1 MWPKALRCP
10 LINGGFNKYDI
21 EVQICMYSDMLLT
34 LRYSCLEE
42 IHMFKSTCSRQL
54 TKKRQPMLK
63 CYRPSL
69 VMLALI
75 LCGYVG
81 CASLEQDS
89 AGAENS
95 ILIAPDGKYDTG
107 YYSNLAMELE
117 GDFVS
122 TLTINVTGLNEDELA
137 NFMDRAVLRVI
148 AEQQVKMAKGQLNE
162 KSLHL
167 NLTAGEVTFLEKNV
181 VERDNALFLVV
192 KFSVLAET
200 LVTHKELKEEGIS
213 PENLENTTHSVLVP
227 EDPRNLFER
236 AGKSCA
242 EGFDYNSL
250 NAENYFYYFA
260 PTKPE
265 CTIPM
270 STDSSFNVRT
280 LLPQVETF
288 PEYDRLAEDGKIEIA
303 IIFGAYT
310 NQEPPGSDWG
320 VMMWRSYAANLRT
333 SGWAKVEGSSV
344 GQRYQRSIK
353 GLVEEIDLLSP
364 MDLYTHQNTNAIFTD
379 LLQSKEIIVYN
390 GHSFYGSLEALNRAS
405 SYPTE
410 RYQILFMN
418 SCWSYE
424 YYTKQ
429 VFTHKATTLDPTGW
443 RDVDVVNNTTYAYFP
458 QMSTSTHKIMSNL
471 LAGVESLGVDD
482 EGRRFSW
489 QNIIGIMNDEAMGVC
504 PEDADPRDCRHYQ
517 PKKAHEVYGVSG
529 VRGNLFQPA
538 R

>member
-1 MWPKALRCP
+1 MFSTIYLPRVSNKKSLGDKRQSLR
-10 LINGGFNKYDI
+10 LL
-21 EVQICMYSDMLLT
+21 LLT
-34 LRYSCLEE
+34 
-42 IHMFKSTCSRQL
+42 
-54 TKKRQPMLK
+54 
-63 CYRPSL
+63 
-69 VMLALI
+69 LI

-81 CASLEQDS
+81 CASLEGDPVDS
-89 AGAENS
+89 SDS
-95 ILIAPDGKYDTG
+95 ILILPDGKFDTG

-122 TLTINVTGLNEDELA
+122 TLSINVTGLNEEELES
-137 NFMDRAVLRVI
+137 FMDRSILRVI

-162 KSLHL
+162 KRLHL
-167 NLTAGEVTFLEKNV
+167 NLTAGEVTFLGKNV
-181 VERDNALFLVV
+181 VERDSEQFLVV

-213 PENLENTTHSVLVP
+213 PADLENTTHSVIVP
-227 EDPRNLFER
+227 ADPRNLFER

-242 EGFDYNSL
+242 EGFDHNAL
-250 NAENYFYYFA
+250 NAANYFYYFA

-270 STDSSFNVRT
+270 SADSSFNVRT

-288 PEYDRLAEDGKIEIA
+288 PEYDRLTEDGIIEVSV
-303 IIFGAYT
+303 IFGAYT
-310 NQEPPGSDWG
+310 DQEPPGSDWG
-320 VMMWRSYAANLRT
+320 VMMWRSYAANLRV
-333 SGWAKVEGSSV
+333 SGWKMVEGSSV
-344 GQRYQRSIK
+344 GQRYRRVIN

-364 MDLYTHQNTNAIFTD
+364 MDLYAHQNTDAIFTD
-379 LLQSKEIIVYN
+379 LLQSKELIVYN
-390 GHSFYGSLEALNRAS
+390 GHSFYGSLDALNRVT
-405 SYPTE
+405 SYPLE

-429 VFTHKATTLDPTGW
+429 VFTHKATELDPTGW
-443 RDVDVVNNTTYAYFP
+443 RDADVVNNTTYAYFP

-471 LAGVESLGVDD
+471 LAGAESLGVDD

-489 QNIIGIMNDEAMGVC
+489 QNIIGIMNDEAMGIC
-504 PEDADPRDCRHYQ
+504 PEDADPSDCRHYR
-517 PKKAHEVYGVSG
+517 PKRAHEVYGVSG
-529 VRGNLFQPA
+529 VRGNLFKPA